1 MQDNWERRKTQ
12 NPSALP
18 RQTLRAGACSA
29 EIVMDR
35 RADPAIYHVII
46 QRQGSPEIV
55 VWAQYRTHAEAEQ
68 AAKLYVEECA
78 ALEVSR
84 NAAKA

>member
-1 MQDNWERRKTQ
+1 MQENRERRKTQ
-12 NPSALP
+12 NASALP
-18 RQTLRAGACSA
+18 RQTIRSGTCRA
-29 EIVMDR
+29 EIVVDR
-35 RADPAIYHVII
+35 RANPAIYHVII
-46 QRQGSPEIV
+46 QRKGSPEIV